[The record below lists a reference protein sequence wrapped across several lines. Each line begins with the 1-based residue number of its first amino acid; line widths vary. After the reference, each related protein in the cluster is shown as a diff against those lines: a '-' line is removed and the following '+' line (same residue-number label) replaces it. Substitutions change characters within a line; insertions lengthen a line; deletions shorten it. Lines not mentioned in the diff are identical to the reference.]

1 MWRHTPHP
9 NPGTT
14 GTSPKE
20 NHPITKNQL
29 AALLAEAE
37 RNGGK
42 VDWVNCGMC
51 VDERGVGEFVSGTRR
66 SAPADFTH
74 SARLPKTSWSLRAS
88 EVRMAEETLNVVESA
103 YRAVTEE
110 QDDTVLWLL
119 AAMQGAGARQSVLL
133 RGNAVNYAVA
143 RRKLPTSPS
152 VSGNR
157 LRRHGWTRT

>member
-1 MWRHTPHP
+1 MAAGRGYDLKSFAYEGASSLAFVRHTPHP
-9 NPGTT
+9 NPGTA

-42 VDWVNCGMC
+42 VGWVNCGMC
-51 VDERGVGEFVSGTRR
+51 VDERGVDEFVSGTRR
-66 SAPADFTH
+66 GAPADFTH
-74 SARLPKTSWSLRAS
+74 SARLPKTSCSLRAS
-88 EVRMAEETLNVVESA
+88 EARKAKETLNVVESA

-119 AAMQGAGARQSVLL
+119 AAMQGAG
-133 RGNAVNYAVA
+133 RGIASCCVVM
-143 RRKLPTSPS
+143 P
-152 VSGNR
+152 
-157 LRRHGWTRT
+157 